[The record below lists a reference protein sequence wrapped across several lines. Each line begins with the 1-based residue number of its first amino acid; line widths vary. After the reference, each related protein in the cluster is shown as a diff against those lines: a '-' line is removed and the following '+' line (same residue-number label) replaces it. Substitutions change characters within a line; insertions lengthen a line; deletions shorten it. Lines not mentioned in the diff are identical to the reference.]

1 MSLTFYGSSLKG
13 DGNRLRLHRGE
24 RDIPGCIPHRRE
36 AVSSSIVKS
45 PFDTHSLLA
54 HTYSFRSVS
63 LIERGLGPANP
74 LFSLKAKCPPNN
86 SKSKLAKVSFLRPA
100 DPASSR

>member
-1 MSLTFYGSSLKG
+1 MVHHQQATAAGCGSIEAKETFL
-13 DGNRLRLHRGE
+13 D
-24 RDIPGCIPHRRE
+24 
-36 AVSSSIVKS
+36 VSPTGVKQCHPRSYS

-74 LFSLKAKCPPNN
+74 LFSLKAIQ
-86 SKSKLAKVSFLRPA
+86 VSA
-100 DPASSR
+100 